1 MPFVRLNRCLNGTLA
16 VVLAGAATAQTPPA
30 SPLSPNRLP
39 PLPDS
44 LRLYGATVAVRTP
57 LPDLVPA
64 DDAPLLTLDEAV
76 RRALI
81 ANPQRQI
88 AALDA
93 ALASG
98 NATRAAAGY
107 SFDLDAT
114 AGLAGSRSGG
124 LGRNSAA
131 NPSGGRTSS
140 SFSVGLGAG
149 YTVYDGNRRGAT
161 LDRLRA
167 TARSAAFDADAVAEA
182 LVRDVVAA
190 YLDVVREQLAVRAR
204 EEAVAVSED
213 RLRLDQ
219 ARAEIGVAAPVDAA
233 LALADLNADRAA
245 LLAQRLTLQQ
255 ARLALARLAAL
266 DTPDLRVATDADGM
280 LPAGALS
287 GNGNADPTKTALA
300 DTPTVRAFASDA
312 DAARAAL
319 REVAAEFLPTVRLTA
334 GAGTGIVAADWIPVL
349 DETRSFDVRY
359 GVTASL
365 PLFDGDDRARRLEAA
380 RIRVAQADLR
390 TDDARREQRYAVARL
405 AAARDGY
412 RALLDLETQNRAVA
426 RQNVRVALA
435 QQELGLLSSID
446 LRQIQL
452 ALVAA
457 EQRRIAALYTLL
469 ETEAELRYRAG
480 GFALDGTTLRD
491 LAPADA
497 PRPRGTPDPFD
508 LRTYLGPRQDE
519 P

>member
-1 MPFVRLNRCLNGTLA
+1 MPPVRVNRCLNGALA
-16 VVLAGAATAQTPPA
+16 LMLAGVASAQTPPA
-30 SPLSPNRLP
+30 SPLSSNRLP

-44 LRLYGATVAVRTP
+44 LRLYGSSLAVRTP
-57 LPDLVPA
+57 LPDLAPA
-64 DDAPLLTLDEAV
+64 ADAPLLTLDEAV
-76 RRALI
+76 RRALV

-93 ALASG
+93 AVAAG

-107 SFDLDAT
+107 GPTLDAT

-124 LGRNSAA
+124 LGRTSSTNSD
-131 NPSGGRTSS
+131 GGRTSS
-140 SFSVGLGAG
+140 SLSVGLGAG

-167 TARSAAFDADAVAEA
+167 TARSAALDADATAEA

-190 YLDVVREQLAVRAR
+190 YLDVVREQLSVVAR

-213 RLRLDQ
+213 RLRLDRD
-219 ARAEIGVAAPVDAA
+219 RADIGVAAPVDAA

-255 ARLALARLAAL
+255 ARLDLARLAAL
-266 DTPDLRVATDADGM
+266 DTPDVRVVTDADGM
-280 LPAGALS
+280 LPGGSLPGS
-287 GNGNADPTKTALA
+287 GSVDPAETALA
-300 DTPTVRAFASDA
+300 ETPTVRAFASDA

-334 GAGTGIVAADWIPVL
+334 GVGTSIAGSDWLPL
-349 DETRSFDVRY
+349 FDETKGFDLRY

-365 PLFDGDDRARRLEAA
+365 PLFDQDDRARRLEAA
-380 RIRVAQADLR
+380 RIRIAQADLR

-405 AAARDGY
+405 VSARDGY

-435 QQELGLLSSID
+435 QQELGLLSSVD

-457 EQRRIAALYTLL
+457 EQRRIDALYTLL
-469 ETEAELRYRAG
+469 QTEAELRYRAG

-491 LAPADA
+491 LAPTEA
-497 PRPRGTPDPFD
+497 PRPVGTPAPFD
-508 LRTYLGPRQDE
+508 LRTYFPEQR
-519 P
+519 

>member
-1 MPFVRLNRCLNGTLA
+1 MPSFRLNRCLLGALA
-16 VVLAGAATAQTPPA
+16 LAGAATAQTPS
-30 SPLSPNRLP
+30 SPLSPSRLP

-44 LRLYGATVAVRTP
+44 LRLYGGTLAVRTP
-57 LPDLVPA
+57 LPDLAPA
-64 DDAPLLTLDEAV
+64 NDAPLLTLDEAV
-76 RRALI
+76 RRALV

-93 ALASG
+93 AVAAG

-107 SFDLDAT
+107 GFDLDAT

-124 LGRNSAA
+124 LGRSSSTNTT
-131 NPSGGRTSS
+131 GGRTSS
-140 SFSVGLGAG
+140 SLSAGLAAN
-149 YTVYDGNRRGAT
+149 YTLYDGNRRGAT

-167 TARSAAFDADAVAEA
+167 TARSAALDADATAEA

-190 YLDVVREQLAVRAR
+190 YLDVVREQLSVQARA
-204 EEAVAVSED
+204 EAVAVSED

-219 ARAEIGVAAPVDAA
+219 ARAQIGVGAPVDAA

-255 ARLALARLAAL
+255 ARLALARLVAL
-266 DTPDLRVATDADGM
+266 DTPDVRVATDADGM
-280 LPAGALS
+280 LPGDPLP
-287 GNGNADPTKTALA
+287 GHGGADPATMALTE
-300 DTPTVRAFASDA
+300 TPTVRAFASDA

-334 GAGTGIVAADWIPVL
+334 GAGTSISGPDWIPIY
-349 DETRSFDVRY
+349 DETKGFDLRY

-405 AAARDGY
+405 TAAHDGY

-491 LAPADA
+491 LAPAAA

-508 LRTYLGPRQDE
+508 LRTYLGPR
-519 P
+519 